1 MKLHKIINK
10 LGLLGTFAFFSL
22 VSILSIGVIS
32 GLIFFNFIQNSLLQ
46 RELVISAEFIQSV
59 SLINDP
65 EQYFRGGATPEQSRI
80 AEEFFQHISSI
91 PDVFRVT
98 IYNAEYEII
107 WSNLDELIGN
117 KFTDNDELAQAY
129 KGKNIFKKVIANEH
143 VKKEHSFLPK
153 DVEQFVEGYIPVW
166 DKNHDHIIGA
176 IELYKSPR
184 ALFKTI
190 NKGRMLVI
198 AVSILSG
205 LFLYVALYWIV
216 YTAHQLIALQRKKIE
231 LASRRAV
238 ALNERNLRRIGSELH
253 DGPAQSLGFA
263 LLKLDSIIEDESD
276 SDASSKLTQKGRV
289 VDKIQIALRDALQ
302 EIRSLSAGLVI
313 PDLND
318 LCADSAIQKVIDR
331 HEKRT
336 SSKVQRHL
344 IKLPPSLGLSSKICI
359 YRFIQEGLNNAFRHG
374 QGIDQSVNIKIHNL
388 YVIIKVRDGGPG
400 MKDTDIDNDTEHL
413 GLQGLRE
420 RVESLG
426 GTFYISNN
434 KLSSGVT
441 LVAILPINSEA

>member
-1 MKLHKIINK
+1 MKLHSIISK
-10 LGLLGTFAFFSL
+10 LGLLGTFALASL
-22 VSILSIGVIS
+22 VSIISISVIS
-32 GLIFFNFIQNSLLQ
+32 GLIFFNFLQNSLLQ
-46 RELVISAEFIQSV
+46 RELVISSEFIQSV

-65 EQYFRGGATPEQSRI
+65 EQYFMGGSTPEQSRI

-98 IYNAEYEII
+98 IYNDQYEII
-107 WSNLDELIGN
+107 WSNFDKLIGN
-117 KFTDNDELAQAY
+117 KFTDNDELTQAY
-129 KGKNIFKKVIANEH
+129 KGVNTFKRVVANDR

-153 DVEQFVEGYIPVW
+153 DVDQFVEGYIPVW
-166 DKNHDHIIGA
+166 DKSHDHIIGA

-184 ALFKTI
+184 VLFKTI
-190 NKGRMLVI
+190 NKGRLLVI
-198 AVSILSG
+198 AVSMFSG
-205 LFLYVALYWIV
+205 LFLYIVLYWIV
-216 YTAHQLIALQRKKIE
+216 RTAHQLIASQQKKIE
-231 LASRRAV
+231 LASSRAV

-263 LLKLDSIIEDESD
+263 LLKLDSIIDIETD
-276 SDASSKLTQKGRV
+276 SGVVSKSTEKAATI
-289 VDKIQIALRDALQ
+289 DKIQNALQDALQ

-336 SSKVQRHL
+336 SSHVQRNL
-344 IKLPPSLGLSSKICI
+344 IRLPPSLNLSTKICI

-374 QGIDQSVNIKIHNL
+374 QGIDQSVSIEVDNL
-388 YVIIKVRDGGPG
+388 YMTIKVKDGGPG
-400 MKDTDIDNDTEHL
+400 MKDTDINNDTEHL

-426 GTFYISNN
+426 GTFQVSNN
-434 KLSSGVT
+434 KRKSGVT
-441 LVAILPINSEA
+441 LIAILPI